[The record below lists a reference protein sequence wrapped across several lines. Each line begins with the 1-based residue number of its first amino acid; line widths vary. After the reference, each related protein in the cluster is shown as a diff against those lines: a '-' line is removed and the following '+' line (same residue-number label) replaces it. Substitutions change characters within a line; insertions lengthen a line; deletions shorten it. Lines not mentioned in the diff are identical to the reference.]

1 MTKDE
6 LKWEI
11 NIITGDWE
19 LKVNNEIIIELD
31 INKGVWS
38 VWLTDADRQ
47 ASINIGDY
55 YFISEAKE
63 KGLKVAK
70 AIIEY

>member
-1 MTKDE
+1 MAKDE

-11 NIITGDWE
+11 NIINGNWE

-31 INKGVWS
+31 INNGVWT
-38 VWLTDADRQ
+38 VWLGDRDRQ
-47 ASINIGDY
+47 DSFKIGDY